1 MLKERLAKFET
12 FKNISTLL
20 SGSVMAQLILLAATP
35 VLTRI
40 YSPADFGVL
49 AIFIALLSIIGVI
62 ANGRYE
68 LAITQAETQ
77 QDCQALV
84 VLAVIFSVFIACL
97 SCVLVLLFEAKI
109 LDIVGNNAVQGWLYV
124 LPISIVLMGVFQSFN
139 YWNIRDKK
147 YSNISIAKV
156 NQSFSNVAANF
167 SLAKIQIPGFGL
179 LIGYLFGQIVL
190 VLGLIYRTSKSVK
203 RLNIT
208 GTMLKKVA
216 LRYIKF
222 PLYSMPGA
230 LLNSAALQLPIFFIS
245 RFYDAAS
252 VGFFHF
258 IIRIIGG
265 PLSLI
270 SFSISQVFLQKLSS
284 NSPES
289 IAKFIGN
296 ALLFLTIVAI
306 AFVSILYFF
315 GEPLIVY
322 VFGPDWQVAGEYVKV
337 LVFSLGIRFIVSPL
351 SVILTLD
358 RFLHIGV
365 LWQLYSFLS
374 VLFVSIATAHLPI
387 MDFLMYFVLQDILSY
402 CLYLVLIIFASKK
415 YKG

>member
-147 YSNISIAKV
+147 YANISIAKV

-222 PLYSMPGA
+222 PLYSMP
-230 LLNSAALQLPIFFIS
+230 
-245 RFYDAAS
+245 
-252 VGFFHF
+252 
-258 IIRIIGG
+258 
-265 PLSLI
+265 
-270 SFSISQVFLQKLSS
+270 
-284 NSPES
+284 
-289 IAKFIGN
+289 
-296 ALLFLTIVAI
+296 
-306 AFVSILYFF
+306 
-315 GEPLIVY
+315 
-322 VFGPDWQVAGEYVKV
+322 
-337 LVFSLGIRFIVSPL
+337 
-351 SVILTLD
+351 
-358 RFLHIGV
+358 
-365 LWQLYSFLS
+365 
-374 VLFVSIATAHLPI
+374 
-387 MDFLMYFVLQDILSY
+387 
-402 CLYLVLIIFASKK
+402 
-415 YKG
+415 